1 MTVVDPS
8 ARAAQLS
15 AERMPFVYATVVRAL
30 APTSARPGDTALI
43 HPDGRV
49 EGFVGGMCAESSVRL
64 YGLQALANGRPL
76 LLRIL
81 PREMPP
87 PSSTDVGPAD
97 NTVTVGNPCLSGGAI
112 EVFLEPYRPAPRL
125 LVVGQTP
132 IAQALADIGRPLGY
146 LVEPIAPDAAD
157 DLSTDDVSADDAG
170 LVVASHGRDETA
182 ALEAALRAGVPY
194 VALVASRR
202 RGDQVLASLDVDD
215 NQRARVRTPAGLRIG
230 ARTAAEVALSILA
243 ELVSLRSTADGSG
256 PDRVEGVSTDA
267 TPVVDPTVAAGGPA
281 ARPAATAI
289 DPMCGMTV
297 AAVPGSLH
305 VVGVDDE
312 TTYFCGEGCRSAYLA
327 NS

>member
-49 EGFVGGMCAESSVRL
+49 EGFVGGLCAESSVRL
-64 YGLQALANGRPL
+64 YALQALAAGQPL

-81 PREMPP
+81 PEALPQ
-87 PSSTDVGPAD
+87 PSAGDIARAAG
-97 NTVTVGNPCLSGGAI
+97 TVTVGNPCLSGGAI
-112 EVFLEPYRPAPRL
+112 EVFLEPHRPPPRL
-125 LVVGQTP
+125 LVVGDTP
-132 IAQALADIGRPLGY
+132 TARAMADLGRPLGF
-146 LVEPIAPDAAD
+146 LVEVAGG
-157 DLSTDDVSADDAG
+157 DVSPPSADDAG

-182 ALEAALRAGVPY
+182 ALEAALTAGVPY

-202 RGDQVLASLDVDD
+202 RGAEVLAGLDVDD
-215 NQRARVRTPAGLRIG
+215 ERRAQVQTPAGLWIG

-243 ELVSLRSTADGSG
+243 ELVSLRSNADGSG
-256 PDRVEGVSTDA
+256 QGRPDARSEPPLVEAA
-267 TPVVDPTVAAGGPA
+267 TPPERRA
-281 ARPAATAI
+281 ARQTATAI
-289 DPMCGMTV
+289 DPRCGMTV

-305 VVGVDDE
+305 VLGPNGQR
-312 TTYFCGEGCRSAYLA
+312 TYFCGEGCRAAYLA
-327 NS
+327 SLPGPQ